1 MRFHR
6 FARRRLRRLG
16 LLAVAIAAI
25 VPMGAFA
32 HEGADDQQSQGVA
45 DLALTLSAEPNPV
58 QSGDTATFT
67 LTVTNQGPDTS
78 RRVHAALALTGVN
91 QIIQG
96 TRDGWSCHIV
106 GALADC
112 TRWRLRSGASSDLT
126 LTTTAPRGF
135 VRIGAGAVVASRT
148 NDPHPANNTA
158 TLQVDVNNPPVV
170 NADSATTI
178 TDVPVDIPVMDN
190 DSDPDGDQLTFTGT
204 TTPTSGSVVCD
215 VLACVYTPAA
225 GFRGTDSFSYSVSDG
240 RGASETAVVTVTVTP
255 PPPPPPPDP
264 PPPPPP
270 DNSGNSAPGVTV
282 AGPQTV
288 VPGQVTPYTI
298 TVTNGCIVVARRVMV
313 RLTLPAGATIVR
325 ASSRAVLK
333 GRTLTVPI
341 GALRATKARHVGVRL
356 RFRAN
361 GGDLR
366 TLVVAVTSAN
376 GRLAGDGVV
385 IAVRP

>member
-1 MRFHR
+1 
-6 FARRRLRRLG
+6 
-16 LLAVAIAAI
+16 
-25 VPMGAFA
+25 
-32 HEGADDQQSQGVA
+32 
-45 DLALTLSAEPNPV
+45 
-58 QSGDTATFT
+58 
-67 LTVTNQGPDTS
+67 
-78 RRVHAALALTGVN
+78 
-91 QIIQG
+91 
-96 TRDGWSCHIV
+96 
-106 GALADC
+106 
-112 TRWRLRSGASSDLT
+112 
-126 LTTTAPRGF
+126 
-135 VRIGAGAVVASRT
+135 
-148 NDPHPANNTA
+148 
-158 TLQVDVNNPPVV
+158 
-170 NADSATTI
+170 
-178 TDVPVDIPVMDN
+178 
-190 DSDPDGDQLTFTGT
+190 
-204 TTPTSGSVVCD
+204 
-215 VLACVYTPAA
+215 
-225 GFRGTDSFSYSVSDG
+225 
-240 RGASETAVVTVTVTP
+240 
-255 PPPPPPPDP
+255 
-264 PPPPPP
+264 
-270 DNSGNSAPGVTV
+270 VTV